1 MYFFLL
7 NLKLYLFSCIKIL
20 ILLKSYIKGV
30 TSKDMLRKK
39 TLKELIKPFEER
51 KTQLV
56 DFIENVSQFTSKS
69 HQK

>member
-1 MYFFLL
+1 M
-7 NLKLYLFSCIKIL
+7 LK
-20 ILLKSYIKGV
+20 
-30 TSKDMLRKK
+30 KK